1 MSLYDTYKCVAASME
16 DDKPK
21 LFRQLD
27 EHIDWDSLIPARF
40 YLAFYRNIGR
50 PRKYPLV
57 AFLKSLVL
65 QKIFGY
71 VNDSVLLVTLRHSR
85 EMRNFCGFEKVPDAV
100 FSQKTLGEGAAIM
113 PEDGL
118 VTAPCD
124 GTIAYV
130 PDTKHAI
137 ALTSTKGVEV
147 LIHVGID
154 TVSLQGEGF
163 DALVKEGDSVSRG
176 QGLLQVDLSLLASK
190 KMNPVTPLVVTGG
203 AASITLLQKEG
214 TRVESGKDAIVS
226 VKEEEE

>member
-1 MSLYDTYKCVAASME
+1 MGFFNFHKKTELLAPMTGRV
-16 DDKPK
+16 
-21 LFRQLD
+21 
-27 EHIDWDSLIPARF
+27 IP
-40 YLAFYRNIGR
+40 L
-50 PRKYPLV
+50 
-57 AFLKSLVL
+57 
-65 QKIFGY
+65 
-71 VNDSVLLVTLRHSR
+71 
-85 EMRNFCGFEKVPDAV
+85 EKVPDAV

-176 QGLLQVDLSLLASK
+176 QGLLQVDLSLLARK

>member
-1 MSLYDTYKCVAASME
+1 MGFFNFHKKTELLAPMTGRV
-16 DDKPK
+16 
-21 LFRQLD
+21 
-27 EHIDWDSLIPARF
+27 IP
-40 YLAFYRNIGR
+40 L
-50 PRKYPLV
+50 
-57 AFLKSLVL
+57 
-65 QKIFGY
+65 
-71 VNDSVLLVTLRHSR
+71 
-85 EMRNFCGFEKVPDAV
+85 EKVPDAV

-226 VKEEEE
+226 VKEEEEGSHGNQRQRRQPYRTEISSSCHCHLAACP

>member
-1 MSLYDTYKCVAASME
+1 MGFFNFHKKTELLAPMTGRV
-16 DDKPK
+16 
-21 LFRQLD
+21 
-27 EHIDWDSLIPARF
+27 IP
-40 YLAFYRNIGR
+40 L
-50 PRKYPLV
+50 
-57 AFLKSLVL
+57 
-65 QKIFGY
+65 
-71 VNDSVLLVTLRHSR
+71 
-85 EMRNFCGFEKVPDAV
+85 EKVPDAV

-226 VKEEEE
+226 VKEEGGVKPWKSTAAAAALSNGNIVFLSLSFGSLPLIQPGRWKSA

>member
-1 MSLYDTYKCVAASME
+1 MAPMTGRV
-16 DDKPK
+16 
-21 LFRQLD
+21 
-27 EHIDWDSLIPARF
+27 IP
-40 YLAFYRNIGR
+40 L
-50 PRKYPLV
+50 
-57 AFLKSLVL
+57 
-65 QKIFGY
+65 
-71 VNDSVLLVTLRHSR
+71 
-85 EMRNFCGFEKVPDAV
+85 EKVPDAV

>member
-1 MSLYDTYKCVAASME
+1 MGFFNFHKKTELLAPMTGRV
-16 DDKPK
+16 
-21 LFRQLD
+21 
-27 EHIDWDSLIPARF
+27 IP
-40 YLAFYRNIGR
+40 L
-50 PRKYPLV
+50 
-57 AFLKSLVL
+57 
-65 QKIFGY
+65 
-71 VNDSVLLVTLRHSR
+71 
-85 EMRNFCGFEKVPDAV
+85 EKVPDAV

-176 QGLLQVDLSLLASK
+176 QGLLQGSACCRFRPQASERGNLRAARPLRRRRDSQGSWPLPCRLFRRCMGKHLL
-190 KMNPVTPLVVTGG
+190 PFPRHPR
-203 AASITLLQKEG
+203 TLLWGSGSG
-214 TRVESGKDAIVS
+214 TEQTR
-226 VKEEEE
+226 